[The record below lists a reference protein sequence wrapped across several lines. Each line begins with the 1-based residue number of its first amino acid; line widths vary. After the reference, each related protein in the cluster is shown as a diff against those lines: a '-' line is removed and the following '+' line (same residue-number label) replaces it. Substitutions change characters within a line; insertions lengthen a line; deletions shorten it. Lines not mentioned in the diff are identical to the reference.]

1 MEELAIKERIS
12 YTEFHKVCKPTIY
25 KYLPEKIKEEY
36 KDFCDEYFSDSS
48 NNLDLNTLLQFYTDY
63 ILEFHS
69 IPNDREVKEETSINP
84 KKYFKD
90 AKSLK
95 EALINFNSTI
105 ADYLFN
111 ETDIDED
118 YKKNLEEEVRKHRR
132 FIITTAVSSKKVDE
146 GFLNSIKYYAN
157 KFNAMVIGLPCED
170 VASRKSIVKWDL
182 DRKSVV

>member
-1 MEELAIKERIS
+1 MEMKDFRLYRLFVRCMEELAIKERIS

-118 YKKNLEEEVRKHRR
+118 YKKKLGNIEDSL
-132 FIITTAVSSKKVDE
+132 
-146 GFLNSIKYYAN
+146 
-157 KFNAMVIGLPCED
+157 LPQQYHLKRWMRD
-170 VASRKSIVKWDL
+170 S
-182 DRKSVV
+182 